1 MNPLLWSVLHI
12 HITIYRHITPED
24 LLVVWDVQ
32 TGVVIKTIYTPHHFS
47 DKITFHGDQR
57 TITRITGSTFY
68 TYGVLDGAQV
78 CNGELLQSWDPRL
91 GAHWVHGNTLRFATS
106 FKADGELVINILE
119 LQPTATPPLPVV
131 KSFPVLPCD
140 GRFSF
145 SSVSFH
151 ASFVSWEEVIIL
163 DVRDSK
169 ILLQT
174 RVHLYDLSGEPRG
187 HFSPDGSLFTCATS
201 LYDIR
206 IWKKTPT
213 GYAPWR
219 SLTPRSGI
227 SRFSFSPTAVLFLT
241 WSREGIQLLLPD
253 NFVNPSPP
261 NMVELNCR
269 RAEHLVAYSVDGSR
283 IATVRQDDSVVTV
296 LDALSGSPQQ
306 SINTNM
312 RIRDVKIANNTIF
325 VVNEE
330 NIASWYLEAGET
342 VDVARGRTETA
353 VLCSGVDMRLIALS
367 KDCSQIAFTRRTT
380 VVLYDVKTQEVLDQ
394 REAEGG
400 VERIWFSPDG
410 HKLRFIVRRLYKKP
424 AFLKGRKRLSLEY
437 PKLDRK
443 SPRPPTAYFLIGLEL
458 TESLRF
464 GKEYTRFLTERSSYA
479 GVFSGSRGVSD
490 WVTGSRD
497 AKLLW
502 LPPNLRGNDN
512 LGVRW
517 EGNFLAL
524 VGSRHPEPIIIR
536 FQQ

>member
-1 MNPLLWSVLHI
+1 MLFGMCRQVSSSKRFTP
-12 HITIYRHITPED
+12 HITSPTRSHSTETKGPSRVSREAPSAHTVYSMGRKYAM
-24 LLVVWDVQ
+24 VNF
-32 TGVVIKTIYTPHHFS
+32 YS
-47 DKITFHGDQR
+47 HG
-57 TITRITGSTFY
+57 IPGWVPTGSM
-68 TYGVLDGAQV
+68 GI
-78 CNGELLQSWDPRL
+78 
-91 GAHWVHGNTLRFATS
+91 LRFATS

-306 SINTNM
+306 SI
-312 RIRDVKIANNTIF
+312 KI
-325 VVNEE
+325 
-330 NIASWYLEAGET
+330 
-342 VDVARGRTETA
+342 GRA
-353 VLCSGVDMRLIALS
+353 HV
-367 KDCSQIAFTRRTT
+367 
-380 VVLYDVKTQEVLDQ
+380 
-394 REAEGG
+394 
-400 VERIWFSPDG
+400 
-410 HKLRFIVRRLYKKP
+410 
-424 AFLKGRKRLSLEY
+424 
-437 PKLDRK
+437 
-443 SPRPPTAYFLIGLEL
+443 
-458 TESLRF
+458 
-464 GKEYTRFLTERSSYA
+464 
-479 GVFSGSRGVSD
+479 
-490 WVTGSRD
+490 
-497 AKLLW
+497 
-502 LPPNLRGNDN
+502 
-512 LGVRW
+512 
-517 EGNFLAL
+517 
-524 VGSRHPEPIIIR
+524 
-536 FQQ
+536 